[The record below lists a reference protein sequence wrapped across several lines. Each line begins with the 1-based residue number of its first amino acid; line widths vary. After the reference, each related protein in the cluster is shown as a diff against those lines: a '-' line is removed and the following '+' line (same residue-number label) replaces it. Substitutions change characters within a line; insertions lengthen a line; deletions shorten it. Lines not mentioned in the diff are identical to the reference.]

1 MLVSVTQTRIGAN
14 VDERLRS
21 TCRCNRLQLAGS
33 SLGVTW
39 AIPDQVSNFS
49 RLLGLHLLARL
60 LKLSCRVLGGGG
72 GAEGFK
78 HHLAHVG
85 KAAQEWAKDM
95 AANAYVPTEE
105 TNGKLAKEV
114 DEQLAGLGNGGVEK
128 LPSERDEFLVGLLKL
143 KQQLAASARV

>member
-1 MLVSVTQTRIGAN
+1 
-14 VDERLRS
+14 
-21 TCRCNRLQLAGS
+21 
-33 SLGVTW
+33 
-39 AIPDQVSNFS
+39 
-49 RLLGLHLLARL
+49 
-60 LKLSCRVLGGGG
+60 
-72 GAEGFK
+72 
-78 HHLAHVG
+78 VG

-114 DEQLAGLGNGGVEK
+114 GEQLAGLGNGGVEK